1 MITVERVSYDGTPLS
16 LEATQVIESRI
27 LRGKREKVAKVQ
39 IFSSKDSIQRELYEK
54 RQLVLDYLYSKGY
67 VAVVESV
74 KDTDIMNNGWGL
86 TPRPLENV
94 PEKLMTKGNPLH
106 YRGEF
111 TEKNYRLWVYLH

>member
-1 MITVERVSYDGTPLS
+1 MTTVEKVSYDGTPLS

-27 LRGKREKVAKVQ
+27 LRGKREKADKVQ

-74 KDTDIMNNGWGL
+74 KDIDIMNNGWGL
-86 TPRPLENV
+86 TPRPLEKV
-94 PEKLMTKGNPLH
+94 PEKLMTQGKPLH